1 MEEKIRKML
10 GVALGSTVMCL
21 IVFGVFAVIALVG
34 GNLMALFGF
43 RYDGI
48 GSLLLFFLLGA
59 VVGLPLEVFSSAFP
73 RALYAVGKI
82 SRWGAKALYNP
93 LDSLFTMGSF
103 WLIDQWME
111 SVSATGLSLCIIGFC
126 MSVATMPFK
135 KEKAE

>member
-10 GVALGSTVMCL
+10 GMALGSAVMCL

-82 SRWGAKALYNP
+82 SRWGGKRPLYSSGFSFYHGFVLADRPMDGKRFRHRVVP
-93 LDSLFTMGSF
+93 LYHRILHVGCHHA
-103 WLIDQWME
+103 
-111 SVSATGLSLCIIGFC
+111 V
-126 MSVATMPFK
+126 
-135 KEKAE
+135 